1 VYTSTS
7 TSLIPAY
14 FENTIGRLSV
24 HSPGHHITIA
34 YHQGPRQAAE
44 LHAFLIKAG
53 NLLTYWGWDK
63 LPATQATM
71 LAFSPEEM
79 KEVCAYWRTI
89 MPHHPALLHGVLLLP
104 HEVLVGLSHLAD

>member
-1 VYTSTS
+1 MYNSTF
-7 TSLIPAY
+7 TPLIHAY
-14 FENTIGRLSV
+14 FENAIGRLSV
-24 HSPGHHITIA
+24 HAPDQHITIA
-34 YHQGPRQAAE
+34 YHQGPRHAAE

-63 LPATQATM
+63 LLATQGAM
-71 LAFSPEEM
+71 LDFSPEEL

-104 HEVLVGLSHLAD
+104 HKVLVCLSRLPT